1 MVWRGCGEQPLE
13 KGREILQDSLQILPI
28 KIWLKQNKNKKI
40 IVIKRNAINRHR
52 GWNFDRI
59 DGQTGGQQTDRW
71 VMNLRGGVVEWNWS
85 GREKEST
92 WIHKLTDCHTEKVE
106 INFDKEFTSK
116 RTELNERE
124 NNDRYRYRFKENSL

>member
-1 MVWRGCGEQPLE
+1 MVWGGCGEQPLE
-13 KGREILQDSLQILPI
+13 KGGEILQDSLQILPI

-71 VMNLRGGVVEWNWS
+71 VMNLRGGVLWS
-85 GREKEST
+85 GIGQGGRK
-92 WIHKLTDCHTEKVE
+92 KVLGY
-106 INFDKEFTSK
+106 IN
-116 RTELNERE
+116 
-124 NNDRYRYRFKENSL
+124 

>member
-13 KGREILQDSLQILPI
+13 KGREILQDSLQILSI

-71 VMNLRGGVVEWNWS
+71 VMNLRGGCCGVELV
-85 GREKEST
+85 REG
-92 WIHKLTDCHTEKVE
+92 
-106 INFDKEFTSK
+106 
-116 RTELNERE
+116 ERKYL
-124 NNDRYRYRFKENSL
+124 DT